1 MPIANYLTL
10 SRILLGPVFLLI
22 YMSYEN
28 DLSTLYLLF
37 AVLALSEFTDLIDG
51 ILARRFEQ
59 VTDLGKILDP
69 MADSIFRLSVFMTF
83 TLPPVQL
90 PLWVIFIIFYRES
103 IVSTLRTL
111 CAMRGYALAARSS
124 GKIKAILL
132 GLASL
137 AILVFL
143 YLHTEGRITAEELQT
158 YSFYCALIGAL
169 YGAVSG
175 VEYLYYN
182 RRYLSMALNP
192 K

>member
-10 SRILLGPVFLLI
+10 SRILLGPIFLLI
-22 YMSYEN
+22 YMTYDHTLN
-28 DLSTLYLLF
+28 ALYLLF

-51 ILARRFEQ
+51 ILARKFEQ

-83 TLPPVQL
+83 TLPPVNL

-103 IVSTLRTL
+103 IVSSLRTL
-111 CAMRGYALAARSS
+111 CAMRGYALAARPS

-143 YLHTEGRITAEELQT
+143 YFYTEQQITLEQLQS
-158 YSFYCALIGAL
+158 YSYYCALAGAL
-169 YGAVSG
+169 YGAASG
-175 VEYLYYN
+175 IEYLYFN
-182 RRYLSMALNP
+182 RRYLKMALNP
-192 K
+192 